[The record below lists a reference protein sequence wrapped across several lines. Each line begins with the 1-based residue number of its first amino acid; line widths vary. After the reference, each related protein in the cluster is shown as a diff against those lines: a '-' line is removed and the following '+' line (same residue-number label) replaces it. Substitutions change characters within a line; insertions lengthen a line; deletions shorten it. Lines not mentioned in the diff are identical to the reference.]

1 MPSQALA
8 FGEILVGGVV
18 LTMGIT
24 GKGPREVIGGQ
35 ATSIEPLGGSSKLTA
50 FDTSGGGNGGTP
62 GGGFAG
68 AEGSF
73 PLSAKDA
80 RKLRGTVNFEG
91 TQVAAWIYPFLKYAR
106 LKGWKGHVTSGYR
119 SAAEQARICSETS
132 GPCATPGKSNHQG
145 KRFPR
150 GAIDVEGAEE
160 LAAILKGI
168 PGGSLLKWAGA
179 VDDVHFSFPH
189 GGSY

>member
-8 FGEILVGGVV
+8 FGEILAGGVV
-18 LTMGIT
+18 VTMGIT
-24 GKGPREVIGGQ
+24 GKGPREVLGGQ
-35 ATSIEPLGGSSKLTA
+35 ATTIEPLGRGLDVAMTSS
-50 FDTSGGGNGGTP
+50 NGGTP

-68 AEGSF
+68 QNAAGSF
-73 PLSAKDA
+73 PLSARDA

-91 TQVAAWIYPFLKYAR
+91 TPVAAWIYPFLVYAR
-106 LKGWKGHVTSGYR
+106 EKGWKGSVTSGYR

-132 GPCATPGKSNHQG
+132 GPCAPPGKSNHQG

-160 LAAILKGI
+160 LWAILKAI

-179 VDDVHFSFPH
+179 ADDVHFSFPH